1 MVPAVGRLVELTA
14 PNTGAKVV
22 KNTEKTT
29 ASRLEQVRASETRSN
44 PGFGGILSR
53 LMFEAYSTDEERGM
67 SLTRKDFLT
76 GSLALGAIAV
86 LDGCGDS
93 GNGGDGGSSGASCT
107 DGANGPSDLQL
118 GHSHTIAILQA
129 DIDDP
134 QDRTYTSSTGGTH
147 NHSVAVTAAELAEL
161 AANGTVTVMSNDM
174 HAHTWVITC
183 V

>member
-1 MVPAVGRLVELTA
+1 MGNGISCFFPMMITA
-14 PNTGAKVV
+14 LP
-22 KNTEKTT
+22 
-29 ASRLEQVRASETRSN
+29 
-44 PGFGGILSR
+44 
-53 LMFEAYSTDEERGM
+53 FEAYSTDKERGM

-93 GNGGDGGSSGASCT
+93 GNGENGSGGAGGSGGDGGSSGAACT
-107 DGANGPSDLQL
+107 DGANGPSDLQH
-118 GHSHTIAILQA
+118 GHTIAILQA

-134 QDRTYTSSTGGTH
+134 QDRTYTSDGGNH

-161 AANGTVTVMSNDM
+161 AANGTVTVMSDDT
-174 HAHTWVITC
+174 HAHTWMIIC